1 MVKEGHE
8 LKPCSATYLG
18 DIGTSF
24 SVSQSHKENGKLIWD
39 GYLQVIAPSKYD
51 FEVGDKIVVTKIK
64 SVVLRRWRDGA
75 QRFSVYAD
83 VDFIKQRQS
92 KRGQREIRKLKD
104 DIPEE
109 LL

>member
-1 MVKEGHE
+1 MVKEGKE
-8 LKPCSATYLG
+8 LKPCSAIYLG

-24 SVSQSHKENGKLIWD
+24 SIVQAHNENGTVIWD
-39 GYLQVIAPSKYD
+39 GYIQVIAPRTYD
-51 FEVGDKIVVTKIK
+51 FEVGDKILITKIK
-64 SVVLRRWRDGA
+64 SVVLRKWRDGA

-83 VDFIKQRQS
+83 IELKKQKPS
-92 KRGQREIRKLKD
+92 KRGQRAINKLKD